1 MKIVKFRRKE
11 IRIIENDEGVFVVKL
26 PYLVRVEA
34 GTLRQAFV
42 KFGNALKRIKKKE
55 LDKIWEN

>member
-1 MKIVKFRRKE
+1 MKIVKIRRRE

-42 KFGNALKRIKKKE
+42 KFGNALKRIKKEE
-55 LDKIWEN
+55 LDKIWES

>member
-1 MKIVKFRRKE
+1 MRIVKIRHKE
-11 IRIIENDEGVFVVKL
+11 IKIIETDEGLFVVKL

-55 LDKIWEN
+55 LDKIWES